1 MKMKTTNL
9 IHASCLATAFFIIVS
24 ADGLSAATLQQA
36 VQKTLQ
42 SNPEVQ
48 AGIQARNANEQ
59 NLKLSRSDYYPE
71 IYLAAAV
78 GDENTDSPYT
88 RSLPGGSDSID
99 LTRKEVALVVRQLIY
114 DGLATP
120 QTVQTSKSR
129 LQASDMRLQA
139 VMENTTLRTT
149 QVYLA
154 VLREQQLL
162 ALAKENLQAHDKIYK
177 RVKQRADRGV
187 GRKADLNQV
196 EGRLALAESQL
207 IASETN
213 LYNAKVNYL
222 RVVGDMPEDD
232 MLMPASF
239 ASALPANL
247 QEALD
252 ISLQNNPRLKS
263 AMAEVMAANAQR
275 KVARSGFQPQLD
287 LVFEQNWDENLDG
300 VEGDNDGYS
309 LMLKLRYNL
318 FNGGGDRARS
328 RQAAFRAEESKAIQD
343 RTQREVV
350 ENLNLAWTTYKAV
363 RNQLIYLKQHV
374 DASVQTQDAYDKQ
387 FNIGRRTL
395 LDLLD
400 ARNELFQAKRAY
412 ASAQHDS
419 LYQQYR
425 ILAAMGMLARQFNE

>member
-1 MKMKTTNL
+1 MKTTNL
-9 IHASCLATAFFIIVS
+9 IHASYLATAFFIIVS

-48 AGIQARNANEQ
+48 AGIQARNASEQ

-88 RSLPGGSDSID
+88 RSLASGSDSID
-99 LTRKEVALVVRQLIY
+99 LTRKEVALVVKQLIY

-120 QTVQTSKSR
+120 QTVQTSRSR

-139 VMENTTLRTT
+139 VMENISLRTT

-222 RVVGDMPEDD
+222 RVVGEMPDDD
-232 MLMPASF
+232 MLMPASL
-239 ASALPANL
+239 ASALPVNL
-247 QEALD
+247 QETLD

-275 KVARSGFQPQLD
+275 KVARSGFHPQLD
-287 LVFEQNWDENLDG
+287 LVFEQTWDENLDG
-300 VEGDNDGYS
+300 VEGDNEGYS
-309 LMLKLRYNL
+309 LMLKMQYNL

-328 RQAAFRAEESKAIQD
+328 RQAAFRAEESKALQD
-343 RTQREVV
+343 RTQREIV
-350 ENLNLAWTTYKAV
+350 EDVNLSWTTYKAI
-363 RNQLIYLKQHV
+363 RNQLIYLEQHV

-387 FNIGRRTL
+387 FNIGKRTL

-412 ASAQHDS
+412 VSAQHDS

>member
-1 MKMKTTNL
+1 MKMKTKNL

-48 AGIQARNANEQ
+48 AGIQARNASEQ

-88 RSLPGGSDSID
+88 RSLASGSDSID
-99 LTRKEVALVVRQLIY
+99 LTRKEVALVVKQLIY

-120 QTVQTSKSR
+120 QTVQTSESR

-139 VMENTTLRTT
+139 VMENISLRTT

-162 ALAKENLQAHDKIYK
+162 ALAKENLQAHDKIHK

-232 MLMPASF
+232 MLMPASL
-239 ASALPANL
+239 ASALPVNL

-252 ISLQNNPRLKS
+252 VSQQNNPRLKS

-275 KVARSGFQPQLD
+275 KVARSGFYPQLD

-328 RQAAFRAEESKAIQD
+328 RQAAFRAEESKALQD
-343 RTQREVV
+343 RTQREIV
-350 ENLNLAWTTYKAV
+350 EELNLAWTTYKAV

-387 FNIGRRTL
+387 FNIGKRTL

>member
-42 SNPEVQ
+42 SNPEIQ
-48 AGIQARNANEQ
+48 AGIQARNASEQ

-88 RSLPGGSDSID
+88 RSLASGSDSID
-99 LTRKEVALVVRQLIY
+99 LTRKEVALVVKQLIY

-120 QTVQTSKSR
+120 QTVETSKSR
-129 LQASDMRLQA
+129 LQASDMRLLA
-139 VMENTTLRTT
+139 VMENISLRTT

-177 RVKQRADRGV
+177 SVKQRADRGV

-213 LYNAKVNYL
+213 LYNAKINYL

-232 MLMPASF
+232 MLMPASL
-239 ASALPANL
+239 ASALPVNL

-252 ISLQNNPRLKS
+252 VSLQNNPRLKS

-275 KVARSGFQPQLD
+275 KVARSGFYPQLD

-328 RQAAFRAEESKAIQD
+328 RQAAFRAEESKALQD
-343 RTQREVV
+343 RTQREIV
-350 ENLNLAWTTYKAV
+350 EDLNLAWTTYKAV

-374 DASVQTQDAYDKQ
+374 DASAQTQDAYDKQ
-387 FNIGRRTL
+387 FNIGKRTL

-425 ILAAMGMLARQFNE
+425 ILATMGMLARQFNE